1 MKAVSFGRANLQV
14 KTEMPAGLS
23 VKSLLFFPDFS
34 QIWTYR

>member
-34 QIWTYR
+34 QI